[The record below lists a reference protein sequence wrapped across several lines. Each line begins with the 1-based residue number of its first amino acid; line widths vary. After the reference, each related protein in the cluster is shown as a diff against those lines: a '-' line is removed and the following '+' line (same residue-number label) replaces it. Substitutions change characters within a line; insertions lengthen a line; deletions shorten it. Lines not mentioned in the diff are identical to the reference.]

1 MSRLTKT
8 GLLAGA
14 SAIAVTLALA
24 PPALAFDNVDWSWN
38 AAITE
43 TITKNVNIDIDINP
57 TGMVMVESLQ
67 AHIGNVTATSE
78 VSDITNN
85 QASSGGTVDGGL
97 IDFQFH
103 YGLGN
108 GGAPGEVL
116 DDDFKHPQVI
126 FATVDESDF
135 GEDGING
142 TVVGSI
148 GIGEITVPATAS
160 LDAATELGSVTSAAT
175 AVANNL
181 GVDSDTALQ
190 LHIGQFVVGGTG
202 EGEGGEVS
210 LPQTGNTNL
219 SIAAALG
226 SLVLNGSL
234 QKAMIT
240 GTSTVDNIVNATVD
254 SSATAVAN
262 NLTVTMGPNGLLIG
276 DVTQFAYADV
286 SATSTVTNIALSN
299 YTGLGSL
306 TRPIVGSVATAVG
319 NNASISVKMPV
330 VSAP

>member
-1 MSRLTKT
+1 MPRLTKT

-24 PPALAFDNVDWSWN
+24 TPALAFDNVDWSWD

-43 TITKNVNIDIDINP
+43 TITKNVNVNININP

-67 AHIGNVTATSE
+67 ANIGNVTATSE
-78 VSDITNN
+78 VTGITNN
-85 QASSGGTVDGGL
+85 QPSPGGVTED
-97 IDFQFH
+97 ITIPFQFH
-103 YGLGN
+103 YGLNSSSG
-108 GGAPGEVL
+108 VVVI
-116 DDDFKHPQVI
+116 DDDFKSPSVLN
-126 FATVDESDF
+126 ATVDEGDQAPN
-135 GEDGING
+135 ING
-142 TVVGSI
+142 TVIGSI
-148 GIGEITVPATAS
+148 GVGGFVIPGTAA
-160 LDAATELGSVTSAAT
+160 LAAATELGSVTSAAT

-190 LHIGQFVVGGTG
+190 LHIGQFAVGGTG
-202 EGEGGEVS
+202 EGQSEGGVS

-226 SLVLNGSL
+226 SLVLDGSL
-234 QKAMIT
+234 VKAKIRA
-240 GTSTVDNIVNATVD
+240 TSTVDGILNATVD

-262 NLTVTMGPNGLLIG
+262 NLTVSMGPNGLLIG

-286 SATSTVTNIALSN
+286 TARSKVTDVTLNN

-306 TRPIVGSVATAVG
+306 TRPIVSSVATAVG
-319 NNASISVKMPV
+319 NNASISVKAPV